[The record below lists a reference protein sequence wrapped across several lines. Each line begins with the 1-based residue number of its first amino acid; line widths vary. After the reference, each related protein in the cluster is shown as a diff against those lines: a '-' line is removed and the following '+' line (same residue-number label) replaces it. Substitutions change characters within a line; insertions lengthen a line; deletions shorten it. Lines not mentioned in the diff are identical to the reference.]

1 MQLTILYAHTGDA
14 YSVDPNLFTT
24 VDELKAWVAEQFKVP
39 VPNQILTTIKG
50 GLVKQANLVTEK
62 ELFLYSRQYITPSSS
77 TPPPTFPI
85 PTLSKPSP
93 PPDRLESQSDISS
106 WRTLFANRLS
116 WSNSILSHA
125 NTLAASIESTTSSIA
140 VIDRSLSAATT
151 NLDSHVK
158 TSGQKYDELKTWA
171 FEVLESQEKL
181 LRSWEGGV
189 EKLGRIPIH
198 KEVGKIV
205 AAENVKSGRSSGGPG
220 GGGVVG
226 KTTGTLVDIVSL
238 SDVRNAA
245 KELEVIA
252 REFGMKVQGLGN
264 TLESIKQQSSSLTA
278 DIHRGWKKN
287 EDTNSAEA
295 EGLLAD
301 IRVLVQK
308 IQQDTEHIAT
318 YANNSKSISSI
329 SKIAHTHTKDYL
341 PALIQ
346 YTSELGGIVQA
357 CIQRKNVAAGFTVQS
372 LQAISRIEQRLYTD
386 LTSVVKKCEGEYEER
401 SERGYGV
408 LVLVARLPGVYS
420 SFLVE
425 CVRRREWG
433 EKMGQDGA
441 KLAEELAGLKEE
453 EEKRRRKWWRSAT
466 SGGEVVVA
474 FLPQQEETG
483 GGGINVEVNFSA
495 ETAGWPVV
503 GRADLDVLLN
513 ALKGVE
519 GVEGL
524 VRELAQGIIDL
535 DKPTRR
541 QRKATTPALATR
553 AFKMGSIHEA
563 AMASSSFLSTGAG
576 GDDGTIKRLREDRAR
591 LEERAR
597 MYESRVRK
605 LEDLLHR
612 QRPGNA
618 AGVQF
623 GSSNLGN
630 GSAATGGAMGVG
642 SPLAAEPM
650 SRNSSQGTIITPM
663 NGVGVGVTNPNRR
676 ISITEDPSRALTMR
690 IVTLENDLEKEKEA
704 RQKLEAEAL
713 KKFEDEK
720 RGWNERM
727 MEVDSTKKDL
737 LANIQAQQQEFNTE
751 RKEMQDKIMEVEEQL
766 EGWKTRVEEVY
777 AEMDRMEESKALEA
791 ARNSGLGKEVEE
803 MQREIEEYKMMLE
816 EHEGKMGSMIREN
829 EKMRMDAEKAAE
841 EAKREL
847 KIVKLE
853 NEEKKVVIEG
863 LEKKVLGEGE
873 KHSLAVVDL
882 ERKIHALEAAAK
894 VKDAEN
900 KRLTTKVEKATKELD
915 IFRSKVTGVLVQ
927 PIHESHH
934 ELTRTQILDV
944 DELTARLENFVGEL
958 RQEIAQGETQIKVL
972 KDGNRLL
979 QTRFEARTVKTKDL
993 TQKLYTHN
1001 ARSGQLLES
1010 LGFKVIV
1017 DDDGATQIV
1026 RISRGNADGDQMA
1039 KSISMSTSLPPLPRD
1054 FAKGDVE
1061 LLYWMDNEDSEAESE
1076 KYATFLS
1083 SIGTFDLDAFG
1094 DAVTKR
1100 VREAEHMARK
1110 WQKQCRDYRDKY
1122 HRAATEA
1129 SEKIAYKSF
1138 KEGDLALFLPT
1149 RNQVTRPWAAFN
1161 VGAPHYFLREVEGHR
1176 LKARDWLLAR
1186 ISRVEQRVVD
1196 LKSGGGGGAGST
1208 VATLG
1213 DKGSSVS
1220 SDTGVETVDEDNP
1233 FQLSDGLRW
1242 YLLDAVEEGKLGAP
1256 STPGLGSST
1265 VAAANV
1271 DAKGSTS
1278 IRLTTAKKT
1287 LVGKDSSTAL
1297 GVRKTLTKSLAQS
1310 GGPVVGGGGETS
1322 SIRSRESRE
1331 SGRKGSEGSSNV
1343 RPVISGGG
1351 SGSGGVIGGSAVEDE
1366 GRPGTGS

>member
-14 YSVDPNLFTT
+14 YSVDPNLFTS
-24 VDELKAWVAEQFKVP
+24 VDELKSWIAEQFKVP
-39 VPNQILTTIKG
+39 VSNQILTTIKG
-50 GLVKQANLVTEK
+50 TLVKQQNLVTEK

-85 PTLSKPSP
+85 PALSKPSP

-106 WRTLFANRLS
+106 WRNLFSNRLS
-116 WSNSILSHA
+116 WSNSLLSHA
-125 NTLAASIESTTSSIA
+125 TTLAASIESTTASIA

-158 TSGQKYDELKTWA
+158 TSAQKYDELKTWA

-181 LRSWEGGV
+181 LRSWEPSI
-189 EKLGRIPIH
+189 EKLSRIPIH
-198 KEVGKIV
+198 KEVSKIV
-205 AAENVKSGRSSGGPG
+205 AAENVKNGRNNVKPTS
-220 GGGVVG
+220 
-226 KTTGTLVDIVSL
+226 TLLDIVSL
-238 SDVRNAA
+238 PDVRSAA
-245 KELEVIA
+245 KDLEVIA
-252 REFGMKVQGLGN
+252 REFHTRVQNLGN
-264 TLESIKQQSSSLTA
+264 TLESIRQQSSTLTS

-287 EDTNSAEA
+287 EDPSPSEA
-295 EGLLAD
+295 SGLLAD

-308 IQQDTEHIAT
+308 IQQDTEHISS
-318 YANNSKSISSI
+318 YANNQKSISSI

-346 YTSELGGIVQA
+346 YTTELGGLVQA
-357 CIQRKNVAAGFTVQS
+357 SIQRKNVAAGFTVQS

-401 SERGYGV
+401 SEVGYQT

-453 EEKRRRKWWRSAT
+453 EEKRRRKWWRST
-466 SGGEVVVA
+466 TQGGEVVVA

-495 ETAGWPVV
+495 ESGGWPVV
-503 GRADLDVLLN
+503 GRGDLDVLLN

-563 AMASSSFLSTGAG
+563 ALASSSFMSGG
-576 GDDGTIKRLREDRAR
+576 GPGDDATIKRLREDRAR

-623 GSSNLGN
+623 GTSPAGN
-630 GSAATGGAMGVG
+630 GSATVSVG

-650 SRNSSQGTIITPM
+650 SRNSSQGTVITPM
-663 NGVGVGVTNPNRR
+663 NGVNITSNANRR

-704 RQKLEAEAL
+704 RQKLEAEAT
-713 KKFEDEK
+713 KRFEDEK
-720 RGWNERM
+720 KGWSERM

-751 RKEMQDKIMEVEEQL
+751 RKELQDKIVEVEEQL

-777 AEMDRMEESKALEA
+777 AELDRMEESKALEA

-803 MQREIEEYKMMLE
+803 MQRELEEYKLLLE
-816 EHEGKMGSMIREN
+816 EHEGKMGFMIREN
-829 EKMRMDAEKAAE
+829 EQMRVEAEKAAQGFQ
-841 EAKREL
+841 REL
-847 KIVKLE
+847 QTVKIADG
-853 NEEKKVVIEG
+853 EKAKAIEG
-863 LEKKVLGEGE
+863 WEKQTLEKEE

-882 ERKIHALEAAAK
+882 ERKIHALEAAVK

-900 KRLTTKVEKATKELD
+900 KRLTSKVDKATKELD
-915 IFRSKVTGVLVQ
+915 TFRSKVTGVLVQ
-927 PIHESHH
+927 PIAAGHESHH
-934 ELTRTQILDV
+934 ELARTQILDV
-944 DELTARLENFVGEL
+944 DELTARLETFVNDLRHEITNGEEQIRDFKERNRVL
-958 RQEIAQGETQIKVL
+958 QG
-972 KDGNRLL
+972 
-979 QTRFEARTVKTKDL
+979 RFEARTVKTKDL

-1017 DDDGATQIV
+1017 DEDGATQIV
-1026 RISRGNADGDQMA
+1026 RISRGAAGEGADQMA
-1039 KSISMSTSLPPLPRD
+1039 KSISMSASLPPLPRD
-1054 FAKGDVE
+1054 FEARKDVE
-1061 LLYWMDNEDSEAESE
+1061 LLYWMDNVDSEAESE
-1076 KYATFLS
+1076 KYATFLN

-1100 VREAEHMARK
+1100 VKEAEHMARK

-1122 HRAATEA
+1122 HRAAAEA
-1129 SEKIAYKSF
+1129 SEKIAYRTF

-1186 ISRVEQRVVD
+1186 ISKVEQRVVD
-1196 LKSGGGGGAGST
+1196 LSKSKDAGGST
-1208 VATLG
+1208 AATLG

-1220 SDTGVETVDEDNP
+1220 SDTGVEVVDEDNP

-1271 DAKGSTS
+1271 DAKGST
-1278 IRLTTAKKT
+1278 IRSNAKKSAT
-1287 LVGKDSSTAL
+1287 PGAK
-1297 GVRKTLTKSLAQS
+1297 KTLTKSLAQS
-1310 GGPVVGGGGETS
+1310 GGPVVGGGETS

-1331 SGRKGSEGSSNV
+1331 SGRKGSAG
-1343 RPVISGGG
+1343 SGGG
-1351 SGSGGVIGGSAVEDE
+1351 RPLVGISGLVVGGSAVEDGE
-1366 GRPGTGS
+1366 GRM

>member
-14 YSVDPNLFTT
+14 YSVDPNLFNT
-24 VDELKAWVAEQFKVP
+24 VDELKTWVAEQFKVP
-39 VPNQILTTIKG
+39 ISNQILTTIKG

-158 TSGQKYDELKTWA
+158 NSGQKYDELKTWA

-181 LRSWEGGV
+181 LRNWEGGV

-205 AAENVKSGRSSGGPG
+205 AAENVKSGRSPAG
-220 GGGVVG
+220 GGGAAAAVAGG
-226 KTTGTLVDIVSL
+226 KTTGTLIDIVSL

-245 KELEVIA
+245 KELEVTA

-264 TLESIKQQSSSLTA
+264 TLESIKQQSSSLTT

-287 EDTNSAEA
+287 EDSNSAEA

-308 IQQDTEHIAT
+308 IQQDTEHIGT

-372 LQAISRIEQRLYTD
+372 LQAISRIEQRLYTE

-466 SGGEVVVA
+466 SGGEVVVS

-563 AMASSSFLSTGAG
+563 AMASSSFLSTGVG

-623 GSSNLGN
+623 GTSNLGN
-630 GSAATGGAMGVG
+630 GSAAAAGGAIGVG

-676 ISITEDPSRALTMR
+676 ISITEDPSKALTMR

-720 RGWNERM
+720 KGWNERM

-751 RKEMQDKIMEVEEQL
+751 RKELQDKIMEVEEQL
-766 EGWKTRVEEVY
+766 EGWKARVEEVY

-803 MQREIEEYKMMLE
+803 MQREIEDYRLMLE
-816 EHEGKMGSMIREN
+816 EHEGKMEVMIRDT
-829 EKMRMDAEKAAE
+829 EKMRVEAEKAAE
-841 EAKREL
+841 EAKKEL
-847 KIVKLE
+847 GVVKLE
-853 NEEKKVVIEG
+853 DEKKKVMIEG
-863 LEKKVLGEGE
+863 WEKRALEEGE

-944 DELTARLENFVGEL
+944 EELTARLENFVGEL
-958 RQEIAQGETQIKVL
+958 RQEIAQGETQIKTL
-972 KDGNRLL
+972 KDGNRAL
-979 QTRFEARTVKTKDL
+979 QSRFESRTVKTKDL

-1017 DDDGATQIV
+1017 DEDGATQIV

-1054 FAKGDVE
+1054 FATKGDVE
-1061 LLYWMDNEDSEAESE
+1061 LLYWMDNQDSEAESE

-1100 VREAEHMARK
+1100 VKEAEHMARK

-1122 HRAATEA
+1122 HRAAADA

-1196 LKSGGGGGAGST
+1196 LKSGGGGAGST

-1310 GGPVVGGGGETS
+1310 GGPVLGGGETS

-1331 SGRKGSEGSSNV
+1331 SGRKGSEGSSHV
-1343 RPVISGGG
+1343 RPIISA
-1351 SGSGGVIGGSAVEDE
+1351 GSGGVGGSAVEDE

>member
-14 YSVDPNLFTT
+14 YSVDPNLFNT
-24 VDELKAWVAEQFKVP
+24 VDELKAWIAEQFKVP

-85 PTLSKPSP
+85 PALSKPSP

-106 WRTLFANRLS
+106 WRTLFANRLA

-125 NTLAASIESTTSSIA
+125 NTLAASIESTNSSIA

-158 TSGQKYDELKTWA
+158 TSAQKYDELKTWA
-171 FEVLESQEKL
+171 FEVLGSQEKL

-198 KEVGKIV
+198 REVSKIV
-205 AAENVKSGRSSGGPG
+205 AAENAKSGRQPAGG
-220 GGGVVG
+220 
-226 KTTGTLVDIVSL
+226 KLTGTLVDIVSL
-238 SDVRNAA
+238 ADVRGAA

-252 REFGMKVQGLGN
+252 REFEVKVQGLGN
-264 TLESIKQQSSSLTA
+264 TLESIRQQSSTLTA

-287 EDTNSAEA
+287 EDTTSGEA
-295 EGLLAD
+295 EGLLSD

-308 IQQDTEHIAT
+308 IQQDTEHIAI
-318 YANNSKSISSI
+318 YPNNSKSIPSI

-346 YTSELGGIVQA
+346 YTTELGVIVQA

-386 LTSVVKKCEGEYEER
+386 LTSVVKKCEGEYEEK

-453 EEKRRRKWWRSAT
+453 EEKRRRKWWRSTT
-466 SGGEVVVA
+466 SSGEVVVA

-483 GGGINVEVNFSA
+483 GGGINVEVSFSA

-563 AMASSSFLSTGAG
+563 AMASSSFLSTGIG

-630 GSAATGGAMGVG
+630 GSAAGGNMGVG

-650 SRNSSQGTIITPM
+650 SRNSSQGTVITPM
-663 NGVGVGVTNPNRR
+663 NGVGVGVSNANRR
-676 ISITEDPSRALTMR
+676 ISITEDPSKALTMR

-713 KKFEDEK
+713 KKYEDEK

-751 RKEMQDKIMEVEEQL
+751 RKELQDKIMEVEEQL

-803 MQREIEEYKMMLE
+803 MQNEIEEYKSMLE
-816 EHEGKMGSMIREN
+816 EHEKRMAGLIREN
-829 EKMRMDAEKAAE
+829 EGMRIAAEKAT
-841 EAKREL
+841 EAVRKEL
-847 KIVKLE
+847 EAVKVE
-853 NEEKKVVIEG
+853 DEKKKKAIEG
-863 LEKKVLGEGE
+863 WEKGALDERE
-873 KHSLAVVDL
+873 RHSLAVVDL
-882 ERKIHALEAAAK
+882 ERRIHALEAAAK
-894 VKDAEN
+894 VRDAEN
-900 KRLTTKVEKATKELD
+900 QRLTTKVEKATKELD
-915 IFRSKVTGVLVQ
+915 TFRSKVTGVLVQ
-927 PIHESHH
+927 QPIHESHH
-934 ELTRTQILDV
+934 GLAQTQILDV
-944 DELTARLENFVGEL
+944 DELTARLETFVGEL
-958 RQEIAQGETQIKVL
+958 RQEISQGETQIQTL
-972 KDGNRLL
+972 KDGNRAL
-979 QTRFEARTVKTKDL
+979 QGRFDARTVKAKDL

-1017 DDDGATQIV
+1017 DDGATQIV
-1026 RISRGNADGDQMA
+1026 RISRNADGDQMA
-1039 KSISMSTSLPPLPRD
+1039 KSISMSMSLPPLPRD
-1054 FAKGDVE
+1054 FGKGDVE

-1076 KYATFLS
+1076 KYATFLN

-1100 VREAEHMARK
+1100 VKEAEHMARK

-1122 HRAATEA
+1122 HRAAAEG

-1278 IRLTTAKKT
+1278 IRPPTKKN
-1287 LVGKDSSTAL
+1287 LVGKDSSTTL

-1310 GGPVVGGGGETS
+1310 GGPVVGGGETS

-1331 SGRKGSEGSSNV
+1331 SGRKGSGGSSSV
-1343 RPVISGGG
+1343 RPIMSA
-1351 SGSGGVIGGSAVEDE
+1351 GSGGPAGGSAVEDGE
-1366 GRPGTGS
+1366 RPGTGS

>member
-1 MQLTILYAHTGDA
+1 MHLSILYAHTGDA

-24 VDELKAWVAEQFKVP
+24 VDELKAWIAEQFKVP

-85 PTLSKPSP
+85 PALSKPSP

-116 WSNSILSHA
+116 WSNSLLSHA
-125 NTLAASIESTTSSIA
+125 TTLAASIESTTSSIA

-158 TSGQKYDELKTWA
+158 TSAQKYDELRTWA

-181 LRSWEGGV
+181 LRSWETGV
-189 EKLGRIPIH
+189 EKLARVPIH
-198 KEVGKIV
+198 REVAKIV
-205 AAENVKSGRSSGGPG
+205 AAENAKSGKPTAATAT
-220 GGGVVG
+220 
-226 KTTGTLVDIVSL
+226 KPTGTLVDIVSL

-252 REFGMKVQGLGN
+252 REFGVKVQNLGN
-264 TLESIKQQSSSLTA
+264 TLESIRQQSSTLTA

-287 EDTNSAEA
+287 EDTTSSSEA
-295 EGLLAD
+295 DGLLSD

-318 YANNSKSISSI
+318 YANTPKAISSI

-346 YTSELGGIVQA
+346 YTTELGGIVQSS
-357 CIQRKNVAAGFTVQS
+357 IQRKNVAASFTVQS

-386 LTSVVKKCEGEYEER
+386 LTSVVKKCEAEYDEK
-401 SERGYGV
+401 SERGCGV

-466 SGGEVVVA
+466 SGGEVIVA
-474 FLPQQEETG
+474 FLPQQEETAG
-483 GGGINVEVNFSA
+483 GGGINVEVSFSA
-495 ETAGWPVV
+495 GETTGWPVV

-563 AMASSSFLSTGAG
+563 AMASSSFLSTGG
-576 GDDGTIKRLREDRAR
+576 TDDGTIKRLREDRAR

-612 QRPGNA
+612 QQRPGNA

-623 GSSNLGN
+623 GTSNIPNGN
-630 GSAATGGAMGVG
+630 AGGINTTGPVVG

-663 NGVGVGVTNPNRR
+663 NGVGITNPNRR
-676 ISITEDPSRALTMR
+676 ISVTEDASRALTMR

-704 RQKLEAEAL
+704 RQKLETEAVQ
-713 KKFEDEK
+713 KYEDEK
-720 RGWNERM
+720 KGWNERM

-737 LANIQAQQQEFNTE
+737 LANIQAQQQEFNSE
-751 RKEMQDKIMEVEEQL
+751 RKQLQDKLVEVEEQL

-777 AEMDRMEESKALEA
+777 AEMDRMEESKALEV

-803 MQREIEEYKMMLE
+803 MQREIEEYKTMLE
-816 EHEGKMGSMIREN
+816 EHEGKMGVVIQEN
-829 EKMRMDAEKAAE
+829 EGMRIEAERTAGEFKKQLEAA
-841 EAKREL
+841 
-847 KIVKLE
+847 
-853 NEEKKVVIEG
+853 KVEDERKGKVIEG
-863 LEKKVLGEGE
+863 WEKRALEEGE
-873 KHSLAVVDL
+873 RHGLAVVDL

-894 VKDAEN
+894 VRDAEN
-900 KRLTTKVEKATKELD
+900 KRLAAKVEKANKELGT
-915 IFRSKVTGVLVQ
+915 FRNRVTGVLVQ
-927 PIHESHH
+927 QQPHESLHA
-934 ELTRTQILDV
+934 LTQTQILDV
-944 DELTARLENFVGEL
+944 EELTARLETLVGEL
-958 RQEIAQGETQIKVL
+958 RQEITKGETQIQVL
-972 KDGNRLL
+972 KDGNRAL
-979 QTRFEARTVKTKDL
+979 QGRFEARTVKAKDL

-1001 ARSGQLLES
+1001 ARAGQLLES

-1017 DDDGATQIV
+1017 DEDGQTQIV
-1026 RISRGNADGDQMA
+1026 RPSRANAADGVDQMA

-1054 FAKGDVE
+1054 FGKGDVE
-1061 LLYWMDNEDSEAESE
+1061 LLYWMDSADSETESE
-1076 KYATFLS
+1076 KYANFLN

-1100 VREAEHMARK
+1100 VKEAEHMARK

-1122 HRAATEA
+1122 HRSAAEA

-1196 LKSGGGGGAGST
+1196 LKSNGGGGAGST

-1220 SDTGVETVDEDNP
+1220 SDTGGEVVDEDNP

-1278 IRLTTAKKT
+1278 IRSNVKK
-1287 LVGKDSSTAL
+1287 LVGGKDSTAL

-1310 GGPVVGGGGETS
+1310 GGPVLGGGETS

-1331 SGRKGSEGSSNV
+1331 SGRKGSGSSS
-1343 RPVISGGG
+1343 RPVF
-1351 SGSGGVIGGSAVEDE
+1351 GGVVAGGSAVEDGE
-1366 GRPGTGS
+1366 RPGTGS

>member
-14 YSVDPNLFTT
+14 YSVDPGLFSS
-24 VDELKAWVAEQFKVP
+24 VDELKSWIAEQYKVP
-39 VPNQILTTIKG
+39 VANQILTTIKG
-50 GLVKQANLVTEK
+50 TLVKQGNLVTEK
-62 ELFLYSRQYITPSSS
+62 ELFLYSRQYITPSSNA
-77 TPPPTFPI
+77 PPPSFPI
-85 PTLSKPSP
+85 PALSKPSP
-93 PPDRLESQSDISS
+93 PPDQPDSPSNIAS

-116 WSNSILSHA
+116 WSNSLFSHA
-125 NTLAASIESTTSSIA
+125 TTLVASIKSTTASIA

-158 TSGQKYDELKTWA
+158 TSAQKYDELKSWA
-171 FEVLESQEKL
+171 FEVLESQDKL
-181 LRSWEGGV
+181 LRSWESGV
-189 EKLGRIPIH
+189 DKLGRIPIH
-198 KEVGKIV
+198 REVGKIV
-205 AAENVKSGRSSGGPG
+205 TAAENAKAGKGGIPGVKP
-220 GGGVVG
+220 
-226 KTTGTLVDIVSL
+226 TGTLVDIVAL
-238 SDVRNAA
+238 GDVRGAA

-252 REFGMKVQGLGN
+252 REFEMKVQGLGN
-264 TLESIKQQSSSLTA
+264 TLESIRQQSSSLTA

-287 EDTNSAEA
+287 ENLNSTEDAD
-295 EGLLAD
+295 GLLSD
-301 IRVLVQK
+301 IRALVQK

-318 YANNSKSISSI
+318 FPANQKSLASI
-329 SKIAHTHTKDYL
+329 TKVAHTHTKDYL
-341 PALIQ
+341 PALMQ
-346 YTSELGGIVQA
+346 YTTELGGLVQA

-372 LQAISRIEQRLYTD
+372 LQAISKIEQRLYTD
-386 LTSVVKKCEGEYEER
+386 LTSVVKKCEVEYEER
-401 SERGYGV
+401 SERGYGT
-408 LVLVARLPGVYS
+408 LVLVARLPGIYS

-425 CVRRREWG
+425 CVRRREWA

-453 EEKRRRKWWRSAT
+453 EEKRRKKWWKSTT
-466 SGGEVVVA
+466 SSGELMVA
-474 FLPQQEETG
+474 FLPPQDETVAGG
-483 GGGINVEVNFSA
+483 GGGISVEVSFSA

-563 AMASSSFLSTGAG
+563 AMASSFLSTGG
-576 GDDGTIKRLREDRAR
+576 GAAVGGIADDATIKRLREDRAR

-612 QRPGNA
+612 QQRPGNA

-623 GSSNLGN
+623 VSATTN
-630 GSAATGGAMGVG
+630 GSATVGVG

-663 NGVGVGVTNPNRR
+663 NVNNRR
-676 ISITEDPSRALTMR
+676 ISVTEDPSKALTMR
-690 IVTLENDLEKEKEA
+690 IVTLENDLEKEREA
-704 RQKLEAEAL
+704 RQKLEVEAI

-720 RGWNERM
+720 RGWDKQM
-727 MEVDSTKKDL
+727 MDVDSTKKDL
-737 LANIQAQQQEFNTE
+737 LANIQAQQQEFNME
-751 RKEMQDKIMEVEEQL
+751 RKELQDKIVEVEEQL

-791 ARNSGLGKEVEE
+791 ARNSGLGREVEE
-803 MQREIEEYKMMLE
+803 MQRELEEYKLLLE
-816 EHEGKMGSMIREN
+816 EHEGKMGTMIREN
-829 EKMRMDAEKAAE
+829 EEMRIGAEKVAE
-841 EAKREL
+841 GFRKELEVVRKADEQKMLAIDGWEKR
-847 KIVKLE
+847 VLE
-853 NEEKKVVIEG
+853 EQER
-863 LEKKVLGEGE
+863 
-873 KHSLAVVDL
+873 HSLAVVDL
-882 ERKIHALEAAAK
+882 ERKIHALEAAAQ

-900 KRLTTKVEKATKELD
+900 KRLTARVEKATKELD
-915 IFRSKVTGVLVQ
+915 TFRSKVSGVLVQ
-927 PIHESHH
+927 QPNIHDSHY
-934 ELTRTQILDV
+934 ELARTQILDV
-944 DELTARLENFVGEL
+944 DELTARLEGFVGEL
-958 RQEIAQGETQIKVL
+958 RQQISRGETQL
-972 KDGNRLL
+972 QTLQDGNRTL
-979 QTRFEARTVKTKDL
+979 QTRFEARTVKAKDL

-1026 RISRGNADGDQMA
+1026 RPSRGSIDGDQMA

-1054 FAKGDVE
+1054 FGKGDVE
-1061 LLYWMDNEDSEAESE
+1061 LLYWMDNADSEAESE

-1122 HRAATEA
+1122 HRAAAEA
-1129 SEKIAYKSF
+1129 SEKIAYRSF

-1186 ISRVEQRVVD
+1186 ISKVEQRVVD
-1196 LKSGGGGGAGST
+1196 LKNGNNGGAGST
-1208 VATLG
+1208 VATIG

-1278 IRLTTAKKT
+1278 IRPGNAKKI
-1287 LVGKDSSTAL
+1287 GGNSSTL

-1310 GGPVVGGGGETS
+1310 GGPIVGGGDAA

-1331 SGRKGSEGSSNV
+1331 SGRKGSEGSNN
-1343 RPVISGGG
+1343 RPVITGTGA
-1351 SGSGGVIGGSAVEDE
+1351 VGGSAVEDE
-1366 GRPGTGS
+1366 RPGSRTSVP

>member
-39 VPNQILTTIKG
+39 VSNQILTTVKG

-85 PTLSKPSP
+85 PALSKPSP

-125 NTLAASIESTTSSIA
+125 NTLFASIESTTSSIA

-158 TSGQKYDELKTWA
+158 TSAQKYDELKTWA
-171 FEVLESQEKL
+171 LEVLESQEKL

-198 KEVGKIV
+198 REVGKIV
-205 AAENVKSGRSSGGPG
+205 AAENVKSGRSPAG
-220 GGGVVG
+220 GG
-226 KTTGTLVDIVSL
+226 KATGTLVDIVSL
-238 SDVRNAA
+238 SDVRSAA

-264 TLESIKQQSSSLTA
+264 TLEGIKQQSATLTA

-287 EDTNSAEA
+287 EDAYSAEA

-318 YANNSKSISSI
+318 YANNSKSISPI

-346 YTSELGGIVQA
+346 YTAELGGIVQA

-372 LQAISRIEQRLYTD
+372 LQAISRIEQKLYTD
-386 LTSVVKKCEGEYEER
+386 LTSVVKKCEGEYEEK

-453 EEKRRRKWWRSAT
+453 EEKRRRKWWRSTT
-466 SGGEVVVA
+466 SGGEVVVP

-483 GGGINVEVNFSA
+483 GGGINVEVSFSA

-563 AMASSSFLSTGAG
+563 AMTGSSFLSTG

-630 GSAATGGAMGVG
+630 GSAAGTIGVG

-650 SRNSSQGTIITPM
+650 SRNSSQGTVITPM
-663 NGVGVGVTNPNRR
+663 NGIGVGVSNANRR
-676 ISITEDPSRALTMR
+676 ISITEDPSKALTMR

-704 RQKLEAEAL
+704 RQKLESEAL

-751 RKEMQDKIMEVEEQL
+751 RKELQDKIVEVEEQL
-766 EGWKTRVEEVY
+766 EVWKTRVEEVY

-803 MQREIEEYKMMLE
+803 MQREIEEYKLLSE
-816 EHEGKMGSMIREN
+816 EHERKMGVMLRET
-829 EKMRMDAEKAAE
+829 EEMRFKAEKAAE
-841 EAKREL
+841 GVRKELEA
-847 KIVKLE
+847 VKTE
-853 NEEKKVVIEG
+853 DEKKMAVIEG
-863 LEKKVLGEGE
+863 WEKRALEERE

-882 ERKIHALEAAAK
+882 ERKIHALEAAVQ

-900 KRLTTKVEKATKELD
+900 KRLTTKVDKATKELD
-915 IFRSKVTGVLVQ
+915 TFRSKVTGVLVQ
-927 PIHESHH
+927 QSIHESHH
-934 ELTRTQILDV
+934 ELARTQILDV
-944 DELTARLENFVGEL
+944 DELTARLETFVGEL
-958 RQEIAQGETQIKVL
+958 RQEIAQRESQIEVL
-972 KDGNRLL
+972 KDGNRAL
-979 QTRFEARTVKTKDL
+979 QNRFEARTVKAKDL

-1017 DDDGATQIV
+1017 DDDGQSQIV
-1026 RISRGNADGDQMA
+1026 RISRNADGDQMA
-1039 KSISMSTSLPPLPRD
+1039 KSISMSTSLPPLPRN
-1054 FAKGDVE
+1054 FAKGDVA

-1076 KYATFLS
+1076 KYATFLN

-1100 VREAEHMARK
+1100 VKEAEHMARK

-1122 HRAATEA
+1122 HRAAAEA

-1278 IRLTTAKKT
+1278 IRLSATNTKKN
-1287 LVGKDSSTAL
+1287 LGGGLMKDSSTAL
-1297 GVRKTLTKSLAQS
+1297 GDRKS
-1310 GGPVVGGGGETS
+1310 VV
-1322 SIRSRESRE
+1322 
-1331 SGRKGSEGSSNV
+1331 
-1343 RPVISGGG
+1343 
-1351 SGSGGVIGGSAVEDE
+1351 
-1366 GRPGTGS
+1366 